1 MGQTVTHQ
9 ELERFGIALLEAVG
23 TPTPFA
29 REVARN
35 LVFGN
40 LRGVDSHGIR
50 LLLYYLDHIRHGLI
64 IPTALGEPLHEF
76 AAICAYDAAFGLGA
90 ATSAECCAIAN
101 RLAST
106 HGVGVVTARRANH
119 FGAAAFWARRMADA
133 GHIGIA
139 FCNASTIVAPWQSKE
154 PRFGTN
160 PICMAVPGPYED
172 SFLLDMATTT
182 VAANRIFKAFQNNE
196 PSIPAGWAADKE
208 GRPTTDTTEAYNGL
222 VAPLGGYKGTGLAV
236 MVEILTSVLSG
247 GAMGAEIG
255 GIRFTEKPLSVSHF
269 FLAIDVRRFLPADEF
284 EARMARLVAELR
296 SAAPAVG
303 YDEVL
308 VAGDPEIRIEL
319 DRRVH
324 GIPFSDADLAALHE
338 AAETL
343 GIEPLQLNNAR

>member
-1 MGQTVTHQ
+1 MGQTVKA
-9 ELERFGIALLEAVG
+9 EALERFGIALLEAAG
-23 TPTPFA
+23 TPTAYA
-29 REVARN
+29 REVAAN

-50 LLLYYLDHIRHGLI
+50 LLLYYLEHIRAGLI
-64 IPTALGEPLHEF
+64 LPASGGEPLTEF
-76 AAICAYDAAFGLGA
+76 GAICVYDAAFGLGA

-133 GHIGIA
+133 GNIGIA

-154 PRFGTN
+154 PKYGTN

-182 VAANRIFKAFQNNE
+182 VAANRIFKAFQNHE
-196 PSIPAGWAADKE
+196 PEIPAGWAMDRD
-208 GRPTTDTTEAYNGL
+208 GRPTTDTKAAYEGL
-222 VAPLGGYKGTGLAV
+222 VAPLGGYKGTGLAL
-236 MVEILTSVLSG
+236 MVEILTSVLGG
-247 GAMGAEIG
+247 GAMVSEIG

-269 FLAIDVRRFLPADEF
+269 FLAIDVRRFMPAAEF
-284 EARMARLVAELR
+284 EARMARLLHEIR
-296 SAAPAVG
+296 TAAPADG

-308 VAGDPEIRIEL
+308 VAGDPEIRIERE
-319 DRRVH
+319 RRER
-324 GIPFSDADLAALHE
+324 GIPFSDTDLQALRV
-338 AAETL
+338 AAESL
-343 GIEPLQLNNAR
+343 GVEPLQLENA